1 MDKQVF
7 KKVEKLAKE
16 VKQNLRNKGFV
27 VPRDNGDGTITVD
40 KYTIV
45 KESTGFYTIRDQH
58 NDIIVDRINLAQT
71 AAVLANNLALRRW
84 IDQDIVD
91 KDRIYGYN
99 LFEETVTKQH
109 IDSSRKRD
117 DHDRADVLN
126 IKLNIAQQRKRTAY
140 SAILSSFDKLR
151 RL

>member
-7 KKVEKLAKE
+7 TKVEKLAKE

-58 NDIIVDRINLAQT
+58 NDVIVDQINLAQT
-71 AAVLANNLALRRW
+71 AALLANNLALKRW
-84 IDQDIVD
+84 IDQNLVD
-91 KDRIYGYN
+91 KDRVYGYN
-99 LFEETVTKQH
+99 LFEETVTKRH
-109 IDSSRKRD
+109 IESSRKRA
-117 DHDRADVLN
+117 DHDHADVLD
-126 IKLNIAQQRKRTAY
+126 IKLGIARQRKQSAY
-140 SAILSSFDKLR
+140 SAILASFDKLR
-151 RL
+151 KL